1 MSFDFP
7 FVRLVWVRYFC
18 YYPYLV
24 DVVDLDA
31 LNILHLHNK
40 NATRVYVFFQLSDG
54 ELNFKVSSVL
64 L

>member
-1 MSFDFP
+1 MRMCD
-7 FVRLVWVRYFC
+7 
-18 YYPYLV
+18 LV

-31 LNILHLHNK
+31 LKILRLHNK
-40 NATRVYVFFQLSDG
+40 NATRVYLFFQLSDG